1 VRNCQQNCQ
10 VLFTAVSWVLKVEQV
25 YLPPNVKIVL
35 THTFL
40 PTFLLLFNFILIVV
54 ELYSY
59 FPLQVLELI
68 ALLLL
73 LSKERF
79 VGIFIL
85 MGLLSVQTEIC

>member
-1 VRNCQQNCQ
+1 MNCQQNCQ

-85 MGLLSVQTEIC
+85 MGLLSAQMEIC